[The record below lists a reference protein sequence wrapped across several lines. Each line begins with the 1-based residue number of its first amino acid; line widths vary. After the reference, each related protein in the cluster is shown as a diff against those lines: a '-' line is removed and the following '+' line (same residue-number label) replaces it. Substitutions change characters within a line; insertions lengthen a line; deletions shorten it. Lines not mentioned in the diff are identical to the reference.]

1 MGGIIVAT
9 LTALYALLFLFFI
22 IGLVRTHR
30 YKGPKAT
37 PSVSVVVPM
46 RNEEEFAQRTLEALA
61 EQDYAGEW
69 EVICVDD
76 RSTDSTCEI
85 LEKFAAT
92 HPKFR
97 VLSLPQD
104 LPVIASP
111 KKRALESAF
120 KIAKNAV
127 LLTMDAD
134 CIPRKSWI
142 TAMAG
147 RFVDGICIV
156 QGPKQNNGSRT
167 MPHLYQKLETLGY
180 TAMEA
185 AGVSLGHPIVAS
197 AACLAYKKELF
208 FKVGGFGDLINLSSG
223 DDDMLIHKMMKIPGT
238 KVCYNLD
245 RDAVI
250 ETAPVHTWKQLFNQ
264 RARWSSNGTN
274 YESKAYVLLLTLIYT
289 YYIWMF
295 ISPWCVLFLDC
306 PWQWC
311 AFSILPKIVV
321 DFVFLMIAS
330 WKLHSKRRMLA
341 FIPTELI
348 QIPMIVF
355 AVPAGITGM
364 FRWK

>member
-1 MGGIIVAT
+1 MGGIILAC

-22 IGLVRTHR
+22 VGLLKTHR

-37 PSVSVVVPM
+37 PSVSVVIPM
-46 RNEEEFAQRTLEALA
+46 RNEEEFAERTLEAVA
-61 EQDYAGEW
+61 AQDYVGEW

-76 RSTDSTCEI
+76 RSTDRTREI

-92 HPKFR
+92 HPRFR

-104 LPVIASP
+104 
-111 KKRALESAF
+111 
-120 KIAKNAV
+120 
-127 LLTMDAD
+127 
-134 CIPRKSWI
+134 
-142 TAMAG
+142 MAG

-156 QGPKQNNGSRT
+156 QGPKQNNGTRS

-185 AGVSLGHPIVAS
+185 AGFSLGRPIVAS
-197 AACLAYKKELF
+197 AACLAYKKDLF

-245 RDAVI
+245 KDAVI

-274 YESKAYVLLLTLIYT
+274 YESKSYILLLTLIYT

-295 ISPWCVLFLDC
+295 VSPWCAIFLDF

-311 AFSILPKIVV
+311 VFSILPKIVV
-321 DFVFLMIAS
+321 DFVFLSIAS
-330 WKLHSKRRMLA
+330 WKLKSKRRMLA
-341 FIPTELI
+341 FLPVELI

-355 AVPAGITGM
+355 CVPAGITGL

>member
-1 MGGIIVAT
+1 
-9 LTALYALLFLFFI
+9 
-22 IGLVRTHR
+22 
-30 YKGPKAT
+30 
-37 PSVSVVVPM
+37 
-46 RNEEEFAQRTLEALA
+46 
-61 EQDYAGEW
+61 
-69 EVICVDD
+69 
-76 RSTDSTCEI
+76 
-85 LEKFAAT
+85 
-92 HPKFR
+92 

-104 LPVIASP
+104 LPKIASP

-120 KIAKNAV
+120 KIAKNEV

-142 TAMAG
+142 TTMAG
-147 RFVDGICIV
+147 RFVDDISIV
-156 QGPKQNNGSRT
+156 QGPKQNNGTRS
-167 MPHLYQKLETLGY
+167 MPHLFQKLETLGY
-180 TAMEA
+180 TGMEA
-185 AGVSLGHPIVAS
+185 AGFSLGRPIVAS

-245 RDAVI
+245 KDAVI

-274 YESKAYVLLLTLIYT
+274 YESKAYVLMLTLIYA

-295 ISPWCVLFLDC
+295 ISPWCVLFLDF

-311 AFSILPKIVV
+311 VFSILPKFIV
-321 DFVFLMIAS
+321 DFVFLSIAS
-330 WKLHSKRRMLA
+330 WKLKSKRRMLA
-341 FIPTELI
+341 FLPVELI